1 MSELQPTITP
11 LDCAQ
16 VDTPTLALP
25 CDGCEL
31 LQRPEGC
38 GVLNAVVELIRRN
51 EQHERENAELLARLL
66 NIRIDVLVDTAYT
79 PEGLRDY
86 LQANENGIQSEM
98 AQMQWG
104 VLRLDG
110 RFVNYINRYGNLV
123 GDDFLRASGAE
134 IAAISDGLARVQER
148 RQEQAPV
155 DTEQRGS
162 DRRQQASDSDIFC
175 RQGGDEF
182 SLIIRGVTP
191 QELQLVAARIQN
203 QLTPNQAIERYSE
216 GRIPFIASVGF
227 SHATQMG
234 PEVLTAMHAG
244 NYYEAFRIVNGQADT
259 GQRAAKAAQ
268 YEEIWRT
275 VLANMTADEQAE
287 RIAQPDDRIVAEQF
301 LMRVCPDFWQNPIE
315 FLVAGQHRS
324 REGEPG

>member
-1 MSELQPTITP
+1 MSEIRPTVTP
-11 LDCAQ
+11 FDCI
-16 VDTPTLALP
+16 DLAPGSTTRGLP

-31 LQRPEGC
+31 LNRPEGC
-38 GVLNAVVELIRRN
+38 PALLAGQEL
-51 EQHERENAELLARLL
+51 EQRERENAELIARLL
-66 NIRIDVLVDTAYT
+66 NIRIDVLVETAYT
-79 PEGLRDY
+79 PAGLRDY

-98 AQMQWG
+98 DQMQWG

-123 GDDFLRASGAE
+123 GDEFLRASGAE

-155 DTEQRGS
+155 TAEQRS
-162 DRRQQASDSDIFC
+162 TDRRQQGSDHDIFC

-191 QELQLVAARIQN
+191 QELQLIAARIQN
-203 QLTPNQAIERYSE
+203 QLTPNQAIERCSE

-234 PEVLTAMHAG
+234 PEVLSALHVG
-244 NYYEAFRIVNGQADT
+244 NYYEAFRVVNGQADT
-259 GQRAAKAAQ
+259 GQRTAKTAQ
-268 YEEIWRT
+268 YEEMWRIAQ
-275 VLANMTADEQAE
+275 ANMTGDEQAE
-287 RIAQPDDRIVAEQF
+287 WIAQPDDRIVAEQF
-301 LMRVCPDFWQNPIE
+301 LMRVCADFWHDPIG
-315 FLVAGQHRS
+315 FLTSHQLPDRGN
-324 REGEPG
+324 G